1 MSDDTILSQVAL
13 GYSPMIDRQ
22 RAVVATRLT
31 VFPVRPD
38 ATIDAGALLAALTEV
53 WPADG
58 ATVSLN
64 VASETLL
71 ADLLAAAPAPNVM
84 IEVPAFMAGDSANFE
99 ALGRLYASGN
109 KLLIKG
115 RPVRELPREV
125 LPFFKYSIVD
135 AADDRRTAEVDASA
149 AALRSIPF
157 VQSGVRTLAALDAS
171 FQRGAAA
178 VVGWPID
185 DAVGSARGD
194 KGTRPDVQAVVELIQ
209 RVDKGEDVDRLE
221 ATLKRDPTTA
231 FKLLRYINSPAFG
244 LRVEVSSFRHAIM
257 MLGHQKLKRWL
268 ALLLATAG
276 QDNNLKPVMYASVR
290 RGMMMEELVR
300 GSSDDEMRGEVFICG
315 VFSLLD
321 KSFGQP
327 FAELL
332 KSLPVPPKVCQ
343 ALAQGD
349 GPYRPLLDLVQAV
362 EAESLYDMRELSDR
376 LLLGAG
382 EVNRAVLRALKS
394 AATLD

>member
-1 MSDDTILSQVAL
+1 MSDNTTLSQVAL

-22 RAVVATRLT
+22 RSVTATRLT

-38 ATIDAGALLAALTEV
+38 AVIDAGALLAALTEV

-71 ADLLAAAPAPNVM
+71 ADLLAAAPAPNIM
-84 IEVPAFMAGDSANFE
+84 IEVPAFMAADGANFE
-99 ALGRLYASGN
+99 ALGRLYAGGN

-135 AADDRRTAEVDASA
+135 AAEDRRTAETDASA

-157 VQSGVRTLAALDAS
+157 VQSGVRTLVALDAS

-185 DAVGSARGD
+185 DAAGSGRGD

-209 RVDKGEDVDRLE
+209 RVDKGEDVERLE

-276 QDNNLKPVMYASVR
+276 QDNNLKPVMYAAVR

-300 GSSDDEMRGEVFICG
+300 GSSDDEMRSEVFICG

-332 KSLPVPPKVCQ
+332 KSLPVPPKVFQ

>member
-1 MSDDTILSQVAL
+1 
-13 GYSPMIDRQ
+13 
-22 RAVVATRLT
+22 
-31 VFPVRPD
+31 
-38 ATIDAGALLAALTEV
+38 
-53 WPADG
+53 
-58 ATVSLN
+58 
-64 VASETLL
+64 
-71 ADLLAAAPAPNVM
+71 
-84 IEVPAFMAGDSANFE
+84 
-99 ALGRLYASGN
+99 
-109 KLLIKG
+109 
-115 RPVRELPREV
+115 
-125 LPFFKYSIVD
+125 
-135 AADDRRTAEVDASA
+135 
-149 AALRSIPF
+149 
-157 VQSGVRTLAALDAS
+157 
-171 FQRGAAA
+171 
-178 VVGWPID
+178 
-185 DAVGSARGD
+185 
-194 KGTRPDVQAVVELIQ
+194 
-209 RVDKGEDVDRLE
+209 
-221 ATLKRDPTTA
+221 
-231 FKLLRYINSPAFG
+231 
-244 LRVEVSSFRHAIM
+244 M

-276 QDNNLKPVMYASVR
+276 QDNNLKPVMYAAVR

-300 GSSDDEMRGEVFICG
+300 GSSDDEMRSEVFICG

-332 KSLPVPPKVCQ
+332 KSLPVPPKVFQ